1 MKLQTKILILLSIVL
16 GIILVSFL
24 SYQFIQLHE
33 KELIF
38 RDSQKSQEQIIDK
51 VLQINRV
58 KTEQLIND
66 NSGWD
71 DMVEFTTNPDLA
83 WAKDNVNFF
92 VNQFKLSFVL
102 IYNKEKKLVYQFGDS
117 ICLKGL
123 TYPDQALINLKLTKA
138 PFSHYFQS
146 CGNQLI
152 EMFGAIIVPSSDAD
166 PRTTPPQGYLFI
178 GRKWDDLYLDEHAE
192 ATGYSVNVINDF
204 NPKTF
209 KKDHSKIYFFRALN
223 DYSGNQIGTVVFSKT
238 DELQGS
244 LRQLFNLSILSIL
257 FSLIGLMIFL
267 YYFRRIILIPINK
280 LNKALYSKNTEGIQ
294 SLKNNDDEFKIL
306 ANLTSDFFDQQET
319 LKNNNAK
326 LEEIN
331 ATKDRLFSIIAHD
344 LKNPVGSIV
353 SISDLLS
360 DYLQK
365 NDFKTVEEL
374 VEMLKHQS
382 NEALALLTS
391 LLDWARSQSG
401 QMVFSPEMQSLAPI
415 ANEVVE
421 NLRSSAQLKNITI
434 QNQIT
439 EDLQCFADFNMLK
452 TVLRNLVSNAI
463 KYTNMGGSIGLSA
476 ERHSDKVEICIADNG
491 VGMDEETRNKLFR
504 IEAHLSARGTAN
516 EKGNGLGLI
525 ICKEIIEK
533 HGGKIH
539 VESKLNNG
547 SRFIFTLPSNKPE

>member
-1 MKLQTKILILLSIVL
+1 MKLQTKILILLLVVL

-33 KELIF
+33 RKLIF
-38 RDSQKSQEQIIDK
+38 IDSQKNQEQIIDK

-71 DMVEFTTNPDLA
+71 DMVEFITKPDPA

-117 ICLKGL
+117 ICLQGL

-138 PFSHYFQS
+138 AFSHYFQS

-152 EMFGAIIVPSSDAD
+152 EMFGAIVVPSFDAD
-166 PRTTPPQGYLFI
+166 SRATPPQGYLFI
-178 GRKWDDLYLDEHAE
+178 GRKWDDLYLKEHAE
-192 ATGYSVNVINDF
+192 ATGYRVEVLNN
-204 NPKTF
+204 F
-209 KKDHSKIYFFRALN
+209 KKEDFAIDHSKIYFFRELK
-223 DYSGNQIGTVVFSKT
+223 DYSENLIGTVVFSKT

-244 LRQLFNLSILSIL
+244 LQQLFNLSILSVL
-257 FSLIGLMIFL
+257 LSLVGFMIFL
-267 YYFRRIILIPINK
+267 YYFQRIILVPINK
-280 LNKALYSKNTEGIQ
+280 LSKALYSKNTESIQ
-294 SLKNNDDEFKIL
+294 SLKNNNDEFKIL

-319 LKNNNAK
+319 LKSNNAK

-360 DYLQK
+360 DYLQQ
-365 NDFKTVEEL
+365 NDLKTAEEL
-374 VEMLKHQS
+374 VEMLQHQS

-391 LLDWARSQSG
+391 LFDWARSQSG
-401 QMVFSPEMQSLAPI
+401 QMVFSPEIQSLNTI

-421 NLRSSAQLKNITI
+421 NLRFSAQLKNITI

-439 EDLQCFADFNMLK
+439 KDLQCFADFNMLK
-452 TVLRNLVSNAI
+452 TVLRNLVSNAV
-463 KYTNMGGSIGLSA
+463 KYTNTGGSIWLSA
-476 ERHSDKVEICIADNG
+476 KKHSDEVEICVADNG
-491 VGMDEETRNKLFR
+491 VGIDEETRNKLFKT
-504 IEAHLSARGTAN
+504 EAHLSARGTAN
-516 EKGNGLGLI
+516 EKGNGLGLL
-525 ICKEIIEK
+525 ICKEIIDK

-539 VESKLNNG
+539 AESKLNNG
-547 SRFIFTLPSNKPE
+547 SRFIFTLPFNKSE

>member
-71 DMVEFTTNPDLA
+71 DMVEFTANPDLA

-238 DELQGS
+238 DELQGN

-539 VESKLNNG
+539 IESKLNNG

>member
-33 KELIF
+33 RELIF
-38 RDSQKSQEQIIDK
+38 RDSQKNQEQIIDK

-71 DMVEFTTNPDLA
+71 DMVEFITKPDLA

-123 TYPDQALINLKLTKA
+123 TYPDQALINLKLTKT

-166 PRTTPPQGYLFI
+166 SRTTPPQGYLFI
-178 GRKWDDLYLDEHAE
+178 GRKWDGLYLNEHAE

-204 NPKTF
+204 NPEPF
-209 KKDHSKIYFFRALN
+209 KKDHSKIYFFKELN
-223 DYSGNQIGTVVFSKT
+223 DYSGDKIGTVVFSKT

-244 LRQLFNLSILSIL
+244 LQQLFNLSILSIL
-257 FSLIGLMIFL
+257 LSLIGLMIFL
-267 YYFRRIILIPINK
+267 YYFRRIILVPINK
-280 LNKALYSKNTEGIQ
+280 LNKALYSKNTESIQ
-294 SLKNNDDEFKIL
+294 SLKNNKDEFKIL

-319 LKNNNAK
+319 LRSNNVK

-360 DYLQK
+360 DYLRQ
-365 NDFKTVEEL
+365 NDLKTAEEL
-374 VEMLKHQS
+374 VEMLQHQS

-391 LLDWARSQSG
+391 LFDWARSQSG
-401 QMVFSPEMQSLAPI
+401 QMVFSPEMQSLSTI

-421 NLRSSAQLKNITI
+421 NLRSSAQLKNIAI

-439 EDLQCFADFNMLK
+439 KDLQCFADLNMLK

-463 KYTNMGGSIGLSA
+463 KYTNMGGSIWLSA
-476 ERHSDKVEICIADNG
+476 ETHSDKVEICIADNG
-491 VGMDEETRNKLFR
+491 VGMDEKTRNKLFR